1 VTGIKQTILTGL
13 LMLLS
18 TGVAA
23 AQAQAQAQ
31 GDACHVY
38 VVDLEKA
45 EKVVKQYFD
54 NGDPKAAPPRGA
66 DAGET
71 VFPEFYTKVGEE
83 ELTTKGYPFPGSK
96 LFITASVFYTDESMR
111 AESMLVGVLVS
122 DKLQKEALWGE
133 NTAVAE
139 VTYDDNTD
147 IVRAKQ
153 RLRVGGR
160 LYVVGIEC
168 RCKAAAASK

>member
-1 VTGIKQTILTGL
+1 MRRTILTGL
-13 LMLLS
+13 LLLLS

-23 AQAQAQAQ
+23 AQTQTQ

-45 EKVVKQYFD
+45 ERVVKGFLEKR
-54 NGDPKAAPPRGA
+54 DPRAVPPSGA

-111 AESMLVGVLVS
+111 SSNTADSMLVGVLVS

-139 VTYDDNTD
+139 VTYGNNADV
-147 IVRAKQ
+147 VRAKQ
-153 RLRVGGR
+153 RLKVGGR

-168 RCKAAAASK
+168 RSKTGAASR